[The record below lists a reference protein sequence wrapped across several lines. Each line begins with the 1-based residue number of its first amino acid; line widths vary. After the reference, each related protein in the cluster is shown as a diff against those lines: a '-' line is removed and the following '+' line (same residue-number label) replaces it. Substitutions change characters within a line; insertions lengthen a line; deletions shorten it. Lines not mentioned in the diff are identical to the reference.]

1 MYDISVAVHVAAA
14 VVGFGATFS
23 YPVIQIVAE
32 RRDRR
37 ALPTAMATILSISR
51 FVAVPATL
59 VVGATG
65 GYQVASGPYALG
77 DAWVSAGLGLYV
89 AIMLVAV
96 GYLAPRYRRA
106 ELAARAMADAG
117 ETELSPE
124 YRAATR
130 GVNAVGPVVAA
141 AVLAVVALMELKP
154 S

>member
-1 MYDISVAVHVAAA
+1 MYDASVAVHVAAA

-23 YPVIQIVAE
+23 YPVIQIVGE
-32 RRDRR
+32 RRGAR
-37 ALPTAMATILSISR
+37 AFAMDAILAISR

-65 GYQVASGPYALG
+65 GYQVASGPYKLG
-77 DAWVSAGLGLYV
+77 DAWVAAGLGLYV

-106 ELAARAMADAG
+106 ELAARRMADAG
-117 ETELSPE
+117 EVELSPE

-130 GVNAVGPVVAA
+130 GINLVGPFVAA

-154 S
+154 G